1 MYYIKRGF
9 ELIAE
14 GWALIFRFDRQPDNL
29 RTVVNRYGGR
39 DLDRQKLQQDREEL
53 IKDSEILR
61 KDWLI

>member
-14 GWALIFRFDRQPDNL
+14 GWTLIFGFGRQPDNSS
-29 RTVVNRYGGR
+29 TVVNRYGGR
-39 DLDRQKLQQDREEL
+39 DLDRQKLQQDREKL

-61 KDWLI
+61 KDWPI